1 MYLYVI
7 YGKAVLEGEGVMDI
21 SNEKRVLQEVINIAP
36 YIPLFIDEPVSVA
49 VTNKEAFIFNQPC
62 EEIPVQ
68 STLGEPFPAG
78 STPGMVISSG
88 ERIRRE
94 VPPHVYGVPFMSY
107 AIPLWEDGEVV
118 GCLMIAK
125 SIEKIKGV
133 KDAIST
139 LSEEIE
145 QVVGVVN
152 AITDEI
158 QVVSENNQE
167 IYGMMTKLLEETE
180 KMNGILAVIDKLSN
194 SSKMLGLNASIEAAR
209 AGQAGKGFAVVASEI
224 ERMSNNTTQSAKEIG
239 SMLKGV
245 DDQVNNV
252 SEKSK
257 ATSDSVSQQ
266 AAALQEIAATIENL
280 SANIKVIETYVQ
292 QL

>member
-1 MYLYVI
+1 
-7 YGKAVLEGEGVMDI
+7 MDI

-107 AIPLWEDGEVV
+107 AIPLLEDGEVV

-180 KMNGILAVIDKLSN
+180 KMNGILAVINKLSN

>member
-1 MYLYVI
+1 
-7 YGKAVLEGEGVMDI
+7 
-21 SNEKRVLQEVINIAP
+21 
-36 YIPLFIDEPVSVA
+36 
-49 VTNKEAFIFNQPC
+49 
-62 EEIPVQ
+62 
-68 STLGEPFPAG
+68 
-78 STPGMVISSG
+78 
-88 ERIRRE
+88 
-94 VPPHVYGVPFMSY
+94 
-107 AIPLWEDGEVV
+107 
-118 GCLMIAK
+118 
-125 SIEKIKGV
+125 
-133 KDAIST
+133 
-139 LSEEIE
+139 
-145 QVVGVVN
+145 
-152 AITDEI
+152 
-158 QVVSENNQE
+158 
-167 IYGMMTKLLEETE
+167 
-180 KMNGILAVIDKLSN
+180 MNGILAVINKLSN

>member
-1 MYLYVI
+1 
-7 YGKAVLEGEGVMDI
+7 MDI
-21 SNEKRVLQEVINIAP
+21 SNEKRILQDVINVAP

-49 VTNKEAFIFNQPC
+49 VTNTETFIYNQPC
-62 EEIPVQ
+62 AEIPVACD
-68 STLGEPFPAG
+68 LGEPFPAG
-78 STPGMVISSG
+78 STPSMVISSR
-88 ERIRRE
+88 ERTRRE
-94 VPPHVYGVPFMSY
+94 VPAHVYGVPFMSY
-107 AIPLWEDGEVV
+107 AIPLWEDGVVV

-139 LSEEIE
+139 LSEEVE
-145 QVVGVVN
+145 QVVEAVN
-152 AITDEI
+152 DITDEI

-167 IYGMMTKLLEETE
+167 IYGMMTRLLEETD
-180 KMNGILAVIDKLSN
+180 KMNGILAVINKLSN

-239 SMLKGV
+239 SMLRGV
-245 DDQVNNV
+245 DEQVNNV
-252 SEKSK
+252 SDKSK

-280 SANIKVIETYVQ
+280 SANIKVIETYVK

>member
-1 MYLYVI
+1 
-7 YGKAVLEGEGVMDI
+7 MDI